1 MSTTENKLDTTPTGI
16 SSNGAATGAEGDL
29 SSPVG
34 EGPSPARQDEDRP
47 APDSAGEE
55 PDGKTGLEANS
66 AQTPA
71 VGADADAM
79 CVRRF
84 SMLQAFIRAARN
96 IVMRLVQGAPDA
108 PAPDRPTGSGGKLPP
123 DTQPR

>member
-1 MSTTENKLDTTPTGI
+1 MVRRNE
-16 SSNGAATGAEGDL
+16 AATVAEGDL

-34 EGPSPARQDEDRP
+34 EGPSPTRQDERP

-55 PDGKTGLEANS
+55 PEGKTGLEPNS
-66 AQTPA
+66 AQMPA
-71 VGADADAM
+71 VGTDAGAM

-84 SMLQAFIRAARN
+84 SMLQAFIRAARK

>member
-1 MSTTENKLDTTPTGI
+1 MAQRNE
-16 SSNGAATGAEGDL
+16 AATGAEGDL

-34 EGPSPARQDEDRP
+34 EGPSPARREEDRP

-55 PDGKTGLEANS
+55 TERKTGLEPNS

-71 VGADADAM
+71 VGTDAGAM
-79 CVRRF
+79 CVRRL
-84 SMLQAFIRAARN
+84 SMLQAFIRAARK

-108 PAPDRPTGSGGKLPP
+108 PAADRPTGSGRSAARR
-123 DTQPR
+123 TQPR

>member
-1 MSTTENKLDTTPTGI
+1 MARRNE
-16 SSNGAATGAEGDL
+16 AATGAEGDL

-34 EGPSPARQDEDRP
+34 EGPSPARQDDRP

-55 PDGKTGLEANS
+55 TERKTGLEPNS

-71 VGADADAM
+71 AGTDADAM
-79 CVRRF
+79 RARRF
-84 SMLQAFIRAARN
+84 ALLQAFIRAARK